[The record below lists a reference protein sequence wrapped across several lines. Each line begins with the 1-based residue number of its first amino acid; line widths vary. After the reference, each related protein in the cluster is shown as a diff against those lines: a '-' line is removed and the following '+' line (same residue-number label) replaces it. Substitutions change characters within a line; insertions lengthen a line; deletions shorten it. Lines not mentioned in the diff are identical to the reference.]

1 MKQFTLLLAALLF
14 STMGFAAKTTALVT
28 AGANASYTTGEIL
41 TVTGLSA
48 EEVGYHGS
56 LTLIVYGWDNT
67 GGAAAGYAGNLQLA
81 GEETA
86 FCDEGLMITK
96 NQDLITITGKMLGY
110 PYDYQLNVQVSPK
123 KASTIEIVSDNMEVA
138 PDVWEP
144 NDLKLTAHARGYAF
158 EISLIGGMQK
168 QYATYSADA
177 LFATINNTS
186 VSLVENTSAIFS
198 QEGELAKFVASFV
211 YESDTLALTLTGAP
225 YVDPAN
231 IVPNDTV
238 EYTIYKAYIGKM
250 GGFNTVSG
258 KNDAIEIKIQVP
270 NGNWLNGVDESSFSY
285 GSYVKVAGQKLTILR
300 GNLKVVEADTNK
312 SAAIGIL
319 GSDHVWYSIH
329 ATTAEEVNTSLDNI
343 HSNAVLEKVIENGQV
358 VIIYKGVQYN
368 AQGAVVK

>member
-1 MKQFTLLLAALLF
+1 
-14 STMGFAAKTTALVT
+14 
-28 AGANASYTTGEIL
+28 
-41 TVTGLSA
+41 
-48 EEVGYHGS
+48 
-56 LTLIVYGWDNT
+56 LIVYGWDNT

-96 NQDLITITGKMLGY
+96 NQDLITITGKMFGY
-110 PYDYQLNVQVSPK
+110 PYDYQMNVQVGPK

-158 EISLIGGMQK
+158 EISLSGGIQK

-186 VSLVENTSAIFS
+186 VSLVENTSAVFS

-238 EYTIYKAYIGKM
+238 SYTIYKAHIGKM
-250 GGFNTVSG
+250 SGFNTVSG

-270 NGNWLNGVDESSFSY
+270 NGNWFNGVDESCFSY

-300 GNLKVVEADTNK
+300 GNLKVVESDTNK
-312 SAAIGIL
+312 SATIGVL
-319 GSDHVWYSIH
+319 GSDHMWYNIH
-329 ATTAEEVNTSLDNI
+329 ATTAEDVNTSLDNI
-343 HSNAVLEKVIENGQV
+343 QSQEICKKVIENGH
-358 VIIYKGVQYN
+358 VIIIRKGVKYN
-368 AQGAVVK
+368 ALGVSIK